1 MKFYAQILHS
11 GKLVP
16 ENDSDYEVYKKL
28 RKNVTL
34 SFDVKQERNPQFH
47 KKFFAL
53 LNMVFDNQEIF
64 EDVEQMRR
72 DLTIEAGF
80 YNEYRSFRGE
90 IKKEAKSISFAKMD
104 QIEFDRFYDK
114 FADAVIRVFE
124 WDSEAISENLESY
137 L

>member
-1 MKFYAQILHS
+1 M
-11 GKLVP
+11 P
-16 ENDSDYEVYKKL
+16 ENDSDYEVFKKL

-90 IKKEAKSISFAKMD
+90 IKREAKSISFAKMD
-104 QIEFDRFYDK
+104 QIEFDGFYDK
-114 FADAVIRVFE
+114 FADAVIRVFD
-124 WDSEAISENLESY
+124 WDSETISENLESY